1 MNNRIMLKFK
11 RHPILTSVA
20 IGLFIFVVFSTI
32 RNTPE
37 RTTTEGKYPAVR
49 IIEVKQSPVTVT
61 AIGYGNVVPTETW
74 RAIAN
79 VAGHILEKNPKLESG
94 EILPKGSLLLR
105 LDPRRFELS
114 VTDAKAEIA
123 SISTEI
129 SKLNAEQKDIQRR
142 LEFEYQREK
151 LSKSE
156 LERIQSLFD
165 SGSVS
170 QSILDQQR
178 QLTLSHNQTVARL
191 EGSLELIPIQLQ
203 TLNEKKKRA
212 EVKLA
217 RAERDLK
224 DTVFYAPYDIRINQS
239 DVELHQFITQGQ
251 LLFSADNVASSDV
264 EARFPIQEFKKVYE
278 ANITPNERLQDLR
291 DLTFSGIKTELSLV
305 GIENITWD
313 AKLIRIAN
321 GLEPNTRSVRA
332 VVQIENPYQNIKLP
346 NRPAIQPNMY
356 VRVKLSASSL
366 HSYIAVPATIISNN
380 QVLVLDEQNKVARR
394 SVDVRYYQEG
404 LAIISS
410 GLKDGEKIIVD
421 DIPFIANGATVETE
435 RDKDLEHRIARM
447 SKGDLL

>member
-79 VAGHILEKNPKLESG
+79 VAGHIIEKNPNLESG

-203 TLNEKKKRA
+203 ALNEKKKRA

-264 EARFPIQEFKKVYE
+264 EARFPVQEFKKVYE

-291 DLTFSGIKTELSLV
+291 DLAFSGIKTELSLV

-394 SVDVRYYQEG
+394 SVDVRYYQDG